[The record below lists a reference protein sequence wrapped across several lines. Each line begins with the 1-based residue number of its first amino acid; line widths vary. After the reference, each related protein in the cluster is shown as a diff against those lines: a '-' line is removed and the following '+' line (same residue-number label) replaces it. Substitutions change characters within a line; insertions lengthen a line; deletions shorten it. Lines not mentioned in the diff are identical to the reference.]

1 MTGRRSRSARSA
13 ALAVLL
19 AFGCSTGAMLGCSTA
34 PRTTRHFLEDPPPSP
49 DLVGKLRFHEAIVAK
64 GSRTQATILASGSA
78 RRKASRR
85 LTNDTVFF
93 TASTK
98 SGRLTRGV

>member
-49 DLVGKLRFHEAIVAK
+49 DLLAGVYAPSEVDALSGGEA
-64 GSRTQATILASGSA
+64 R
-78 RRKASRR
+78 
-85 LTNDTVFF
+85 
-93 TASTK
+93 
-98 SGRLTRGV
+98 